1 METVN
6 ETLKDLG
13 AIDKEI
19 ITVFNKIDAYKPFS
33 RDEEADEEQEPVSLN
48 DFENSWMAKSSAPA
62 LFISALRKEN
72 IETFRSLLYEKVKA
86 IHTQRYPYDK
96 LLY

>member
-1 METVN
+1 MDTVN

-19 ITVFNKIDAYKPFS
+19 ITVFNKIDAYTPLS
-33 RDEEADEEQEPVSLN
+33 RDEEEEVEPLTLS
-48 DFENSWMAKSSAPA
+48 DFENSWMAKNSSPA
-62 LFISALRKEN
+62 IFISALKKEN
-72 IETFRSLLYEKVKA
+72 IESFRSLLYEKVKA
-86 IHTQRYPYDK
+86 IHTHRYPYDK